1 MLLDDFADE
10 IDDWIIDALKKIGCD
25 TAKSVLALPTEEVMQ
40 RADLEE
46 ETVLEVQK
54 ILRAEFEN

>member
-1 MLLDDFADE
+1 MLDDFSDE
-10 IDDWIIDALKKIGCD
+10 IDQWIIDALKGIGCD
-25 TAKSVLALPTEEVMQ
+25 TAKSVLALPTEEIMR

-46 ETVLEVQK
+46 ETAVEVQR

>member
-10 IDDWIIDALKKIGCD
+10 IDDWIIESLKKIGCD
-25 TAKSVLALPTEEVMQ
+25 TAKSVLALSTEEVMQ

-46 ETVLEVQK
+46 ETVLDVQR

>member
-10 IDDWIIDALKKIGCD
+10 IDDWIIESLKKIGCD
-25 TAKSVLALPTEEVMQ
+25 TAKSVLALSTEEVMQ

-46 ETVLEVQK
+46 ETVQDVQR